1 MPAINGNVEAVSI
14 KEMPN
19 EDSYGNTH
27 RASLKL
33 DGQWYSYGT
42 IKKSEI
48 NIKTGDSWTQL
59 AKGMQVEFMYDLNGD
74 FKNIKKKTFSI
85 TDATSA
91 PPPIQQP
98 QQAYATTA
106 PARRGN
112 VNPAEVG
119 QCMNLAESVLGYSGK
134 DLLNPEKVTEAIAWY
149 KEVRVL
155 FTELYEGVPIKEK
168 AAKIAPPPP
177 SNNYDDDEV

>member
-14 KEMPN
+14 KEMPS

-33 DGQWYSYGT
+33 DGEWYSYGT

-91 PPPIQQP
+91 QPQMQQP
-98 QQAYATTA
+98 QQAYPTSA

-119 QCMNLAESVLGYSGK
+119 QCMNLADSVLGYSGK
-134 DLLNPEKVTEAIAWY
+134 DLLNPEKVIEAIAWY

-155 FTELYEGVPIKEK
+155 FTELYEGVTIKEK
-168 AAKIAPPPP
+168 VAKTSPPPP
-177 SNNYDDDEV
+177 SNNYDDDDV

>member
-1 MPAINGNVEAVSI
+1 MPAINGNVEALSI
-14 KEMPN
+14 KEMEK
-19 EDSYGNTH
+19 EDQFGNTH
-27 RASLKL
+27 RASFKM
-33 DGQWYSYGT
+33 DDDWYSYGS
-42 IKKSEI
+42 IKGEAV
-48 NIKTGDSWTQL
+48 NIKTGNSWTQL
-59 AKGMQVEFMYDLNGD
+59 AKGMEIEFMYDQNGN

-85 TDATSA
+85 TDATCA
-91 PPPIQQP
+91 EAVQP
-98 QQAYATTA
+98 AQQAA

-155 FTELYEGVPIKEK
+155 FTELYEGVSIQEK
-168 AAKIAPPPP
+168 VAKAAPPPP
-177 SNNYDDDEV
+177 SSSNYDDDEV

>member
-1 MPAINGNVEAVSI
+1 MPAINGNVEALSI
-14 KEMPN
+14 KEMEK
-19 EDSYGNTH
+19 EDQFGNTH
-27 RASLKL
+27 RASLKMG
-33 DGQWYSYGT
+33 DDWYSYGS
-42 IKKSEI
+42 IKREAV
-48 NIKTGDSWTQL
+48 NIKTGNSWTQL
-59 AKGMQVEFMYDLNGD
+59 AKGMEIEFMYDQNGD

-85 TDATSA
+85 TDATCA
-91 PPPIQQP
+91 EPQVQPVQQS
-98 QQAYATTA
+98 A

-155 FTELYEGVPIKEK
+155 FTELYEGVSIQEK
-168 AAKIAPPPP
+168 VAKVAPPPPP